1 MSYQKLSATSKWFA
15 LYHRRIPKSSH
26 IYRSL
31 STKKSDIPPTP
42 STTPIIKKPSTL
54 LQRLKTPALFGVGLY
69 LGLMFF
75 GEHNTTK
82 EESAY
87 FAGLR
92 NRFDTSWG
100 GGKSSSV
107 GSIKDDNGQNND
119 GKDN

>member
-1 MSYQKLSATSKWFA
+1 MGYQKLCATITLKCSALPYRKT
-15 LYHRRIPKSSH
+15 IPKSSH
-26 IYRSL
+26 IYRCL
-31 STKKSDIPPTP
+31 STKKSDIPSSNPV
-42 STTPIIKKPSTL
+42 KKPST

-69 LGLMFF
+69 LGLMLF

-100 GGKSSSV
+100 GGKGSNV
-107 GSIKDDNGQNND
+107 GSINDDNGQNND
-119 GKDN
+119 GKD

>member
-1 MSYQKLSATSKWFA
+1 MSYQKLIASITSKCCA
-15 LYHRRIPKSSH
+15 LPYHKTIPKSSH

-31 STKKSDIPPTP
+31 STKKSDIPSSNPV
-42 STTPIIKKPSTL
+42 KKPSTL
-54 LQRLKTPALFGVGLY
+54 HRLKTPALFGVGLY
-69 LGLMFF
+69 LGFMLF

-100 GGKSSSV
+100 GGKSSNV
-107 GSIKDDNGQNND
+107 GSIDDDNGQNDD
-119 GKDN
+119 GKD